1 MRNDLF
7 GQTLGAR
14 ALGAYTLSLSR
25 YERGSRIAPH
35 VHDAAFA
42 TVVLDGGYRETVP
55 HETRDCT
62 PHSIVVHAPGERHA
76 DAFTRRTTCLS
87 VHGAA
92 FERSALLAT
101 PAMASIALKLRDEFR
116 APDAFSPMVVE
127 ALMLELFVASARARS
142 NDAEPLWLRHVR
154 STLEERFH
162 EPLTLSMLAAT
173 ADVQPAHLARTFRQH
188 YGTTVGERLREL
200 RVGYA
205 MQRLVS
211 NDALAQIALDAGFAD
226 QSHFTRT
233 FRKATGMTP
242 TTFRRE
248 ASGLRQ
254 HQLPLS

>member
-7 GQTLGAR
+7 GRPLGAR
-14 ALGAYTLSLSR
+14 TLGAYTLSLSR

-42 TVVLDGGYRETVP
+42 TVVLDGGYRECGAGFSPRFVA
-55 HETRDCT
+55 

-76 DAFTRRTTCLS
+76 DAFARRTTCLS
-87 VHGAA
+87 VHGAP
-92 FERSALLAT
+92 FERSAHLAS
-101 PAMASIALKLRDEFR
+101 PAAAAIALKLRDEFR

-127 ALMLELFVASARARS
+127 ALMLELFVASARQLS
-142 NDAEPLWLRHVR
+142 GDAAPLWLRHVR
-154 STLEERFH
+154 AVLEERFR
-162 EPLTLSMLAAT
+162 EPLTLSFLAAA

-205 MQRLVS
+205 MQRLAS
-211 NDALAQIALDAGFAD
+211 HDPLSQIALDAGFAD

-242 TTFRRE
+242 AAFQRE

-254 HQLPLS
+254 R